1 MALALLQQFTL
12 WLMRPACHQGGLRL
26 AQWLS
31 LRCSELSREFN
42 PFQEGGGCSLPGVRH
57 ESLGASG
64 GWPHPLL
71 EVRGWWLQGPS
82 RGDQAAKAA

>member
-1 MALALLQQFTL
+1 MALALLQRFTL
-12 WLMRPACHQGGLRL
+12 WLMRPACHQGGRQ

-64 GWPHPLL
+64 GRPHPLL
-71 EVRGWWLQGPS
+71 GVRGWWLQ
-82 RGDQAAKAA
+82 AAKAA